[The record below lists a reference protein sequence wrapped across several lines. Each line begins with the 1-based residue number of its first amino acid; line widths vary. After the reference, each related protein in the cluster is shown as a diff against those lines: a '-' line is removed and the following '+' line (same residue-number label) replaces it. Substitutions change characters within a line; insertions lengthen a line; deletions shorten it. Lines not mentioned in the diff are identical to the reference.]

1 MDAEKH
7 SIVNENATPDAADA
21 PSPSPILQDRMTSP
35 HVALVGAGPGNPG
48 LLTLRAVE
56 LLGRAD
62 LVLYDR
68 LVPSRLLDFAPAGAK
83 RICVDSLHGTHP
95 ERWPE
100 IYQTMIDAARQGS
113 RVVRLK
119 GGDPF
124 VFGRGGEEAEALRQ
138 AGIAYE
144 IVPGVTAAL
153 GAGAFAGIPLT
164 HRRHVSAVAFVT
176 GHEKPDKTDS
186 FLDWPALARF
196 PGTLV
201 VYMGMGRLAHIV
213 ERLIAHGKAADTPAA
228 AVQWATTGR
237 QRTVSASLADLPA
250 AVQRAELKAPSL
262 VIVGAVVGLRS
273 ELAWFETRPLFGQRV
288 LVTRPRHQA
297 GAMVARLEELGAVAS
312 ILPTVEIRAPDDWS
326 PVDRALSQLERYQ
339 WLVFTSVNG
348 VEALLTRLRHVGRDL
363 RALGSTRLAVIGPS
377 TADALRRFH
386 LEPDLMPSAFDSE
399 SLASALL
406 PHVAGQR
413 VLLARADRG
422 REVLRER
429 LATAAEV
436 EQIAVYSQVDAFDP
450 KAEALE
456 SLRRGEIDFITAT
469 SSNIA
474 RSLLRSL
481 DEDTAQRIRSGAI
494 GLVSISPITSAAI
507 REMGFSVAAEAR
519 TFTAEGVVET
529 LLELKQ
535 QKA

>member
-1 MDAEKH
+1 MNISA
-7 SIVNENATPDAADA
+7 IVYP
-21 PSPSPILQDRMTSP
+21 
-35 HVALVGAGPGNPG
+35 VALVGAGPGNPG
-48 LLTLRAVE
+48 LLTVRAVE
-56 LLGRAD
+56 LLERAD
-62 LVLYDR
+62 VVLYDR
-68 LVPSRLLDFAPAGAK
+68 LVPLRLLESVPATAQ
-83 RICVDSLHGTHP
+83 RICVDSLHGSHP

-100 IYQTMIDAARQGS
+100 IYRIMIDAARRGQ

-153 GAGAFAGIPLT
+153 GASAFAGIPLT

-201 VYMGMGRLAHIV
+201 LYMGMSRLSHIV
-213 ERLIAHGKAADTPAA
+213 ENLIAHGKACDTPAA
-228 AVQWATTGR
+228 VVHWATTGR
-237 QRTVSASLADLPA
+237 QRTLTASLGELPE

-262 VIVGAVVGLRS
+262 VIVGTVVSLRA
-273 ELAWFETRPLFGQRV
+273 ELAWFESRPLLGRRI

-297 GAMVARLEELGAVAS
+297 SAMVARLEELGAVVS
-312 ILPTVEIRAPDDWS
+312 LLPTVEIREPDDWS
-326 PVDRALSQLERYQ
+326 PVDRALAQLSSYQ
-339 WLVFTSVNG
+339 WLAFTSANG
-348 VEALLTRLRHVGRDL
+348 VEAFVRRLRHTGRDL
-363 RALGSTRLAVIGPS
+363 RALGSVRLAVIGPA
-377 TADALRRFH
+377 TADALRRYH
-386 LEPDLMPSAFDSE
+386 LEPDLIPSPYDSE

-422 REVLRER
+422 RDVLREH
-429 LATAAEV
+429 LSKVAEV
-436 EQIAVYSQVDAFDP
+436 EQIAVYSQVDAID
-450 KAEALE
+450 ANDEALQT
-456 SLRRGEIDFITAT
+456 LRRGEIDFITLT

-474 RSLLRSL
+474 RSLLRPLTQPSPPPGG
-481 DEDTAQRIRSGAI
+481 EGWGEGVAERIYLGAVR
-494 GLVSISPITSAAI
+494 LVSISPITSAAI
-507 REMGFSVAAEAR
+507 RELGLPVAAEAR
-519 TFTAEGVVET
+519 EYTAEGVVQAI
-529 LLELKQ
+529 LGLSQNKD
-535 QKA
+535 